1 MDLQIRDLQYD
12 AIPVELARR
21 VIAATAELIGS
32 DVDALSLVF
41 VDDALMQTLNRDFRN
56 SDAPT
61 DVISFEAER
70 EGDQLTGEIIISV
83 PTAQR
88 QAQAAGH
95 SLEAE
100 IAWLLAH
107 GVLHVAGMDDGTQEQ
122 LEQMIQLQR
131 RVMGEIGLEP
141 AA

>member
-107 GVLHVAGMDDGTQEQ
+107 GVLHVAGMDDETQEQ

-131 RVMGEIGLEP
+131 QVMGEIGLEP